1 MIGWLAVGLVAGFA
15 GGFAVAWI
23 VLRRPEAPAGVGAG
37 PSLAPERSLA
47 EPLAAESRTDEEIHQ
62 ALDATKGL
70 LDELE
75 GRYRGR
81 TAPPE
86 DGGAAARRPARRPVR
101 KPPEGE

>member
-1 MIGWLAVGLVAGFA
+1 MIGWLLLGVVAGFA
-15 GGFAVAWI
+15 LG
-23 VLRRPEAPAGVGAG
+23 LGAG
-37 PSLAPERSLA
+37 WWLFGRSAVDAAGAAEAGAPSLAPERSLA
-47 EPLAAESRTDEEIHQ
+47 EPLVTGDRTDEEIHQ

-86 DGGAAARRPARRPVR
+86 EGEKPRRRAPRRPP
-101 KPPEGE
+101 K

>member
-1 MIGWLAVGLVAGFA
+1 MIGWLLLGLVVGVALGLGAGWWLF
-15 GGFAVAWI
+15 GRGS
-23 VLRRPEAPAGVGAG
+23 EPAGR
-37 PSLAPERSLA
+37 SLAPERSLA
-47 EPLAAESRTDEEIHQ
+47 DPLVVGDRTDEEIHQ

-86 DGGAAARRPARRPVR
+86 EGEKPKKRRPPRRR
-101 KPPEGE
+101 S